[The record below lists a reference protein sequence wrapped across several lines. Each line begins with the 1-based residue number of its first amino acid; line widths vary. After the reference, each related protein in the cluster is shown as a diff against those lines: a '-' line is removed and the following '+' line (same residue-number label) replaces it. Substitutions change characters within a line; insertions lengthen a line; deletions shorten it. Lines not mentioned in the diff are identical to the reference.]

1 MANMLGHL
9 IGCHA
14 RCFRGRQWLPQLR
27 RYVLRSIVH
36 FIYLKRSFSITL
48 QYLIALVISTVN
60 LDFAKSY
67 ETLSGWLSVS
77 ETKSGLSKPS
87 RFANYSK
94 HSSQPIFFASLSPL
108 CFYWPQNIPPQQWQ
122 PLSSTETTCVT
133 ADYVTYNVS
142 HLSRDIL
149 ILSRDKKNVACP
161 LWATVEDIIKITR
174 QNQRNNSK
182 QITRHKTNYH
192 VPRSWQDEKNSFSSF
207 ISLPSSKLDMFNK

>member
-1 MANMLGHL
+1 MLGHL

-36 FIYLKRSFSITL
+36 FIYLKRSFSSTL
-48 QYLIALVISTVN
+48 QYHIALVISTVN

-77 ETKSGLSKPS
+77 ETKSGLSKPP

-94 HSSQPIFFASLSPL
+94 HSSQQFFFASLSP
-108 CFYWPQNIPPQQWQ
+108 
-122 PLSSTETTCVT
+122 
-133 ADYVTYNVS
+133 
-142 HLSRDIL
+142 LSRDIL

-182 QITRHKTNYH
+182 QITRHKTNY
-192 VPRSWQDEKNSFSSF
+192 QTNEKLQNIFSLSHARDKTKII
-207 ISLPSSKLDMFNK
+207 ISLPLFLYRAQNLTCLTNKKNCQFEDRVEQ